1 MMWILNAKDRE
12 NVKGMLQKREFCG
25 VGMII
30 IINPVY
36 SQNYGLQHPFFRE
49 YLTDYLILE
58 YVQARFKMGR
68 YVFAVQ
74 TKNANLIPASNF
86 FSG

>member
-1 MMWILNAKDRE
+1 MMEEFGSGTGSFACTITYVREKMMWILNAKDRE

-36 SQNYGLQHPFFRE
+36 SIPF
-49 YLTDYLILE
+49 LE
-58 YVQARFKMGR
+58 S
-68 YVFAVQ
+68 
-74 TKNANLIPASNF
+74 I
-86 FSG
+86 